1 MTKDNEAYQQELEK
15 KEKEIKELQRK
26 FDALQIEYDHQ
37 LETAKNNENLLSFY
51 KNQSESKA
59 SNDEAENQI
68 KDLEVKR
75 LMAESKNEEN
85 EETIKELIEELNKLT
100 EENKQLTEDK
110 KDLNDTHDIL
120 LNMLIEKEVENKEL
134 KEKIEGSKTEE
145 KPSIDE
151 LNELKDTLQNLEEEY
166 ELYKIDSDS
175 QINYQ
180 KKKKNYNVQSMI

>member
-68 KDLEVKR
+68 KDLEVK
-75 LMAESKNEEN
+75 
-85 EETIKELIEELNKLT
+85 
-100 EENKQLTEDK
+100 
-110 KDLNDTHDIL
+110 
-120 LNMLIEKEVENKEL
+120 
-134 KEKIEGSKTEE
+134 
-145 KPSIDE
+145 

-166 ELYKIDSDS
+166 ELYKMI
-175 QINYQ
+175 QIRR
-180 KKKKNYNVQSMI
+180 

>member
-1 MTKDNEAYQQELEK
+1 MDTTNYMTNTSEVDLTDDEMIKKNAQLTKDNEAYQQELEK

-68 KDLEVKR
+68 KDLEVKL

-85 EETIKELIEELNKLT
+85 EETIKELNEELIKLT

-110 KDLNDTHDIL
+110 KDLNDTHDKL
-120 LNMLIEKEVENKEL
+120 LNMLTEKEVENKEQRA
-134 KEKIEGSKTEE
+134 KR
-145 KPSIDE
+145 
-151 LNELKDTLQNLEEEY
+151 
-166 ELYKIDSDS
+166 
-175 QINYQ
+175 
-180 KKKKNYNVQSMI
+180 KNRRE